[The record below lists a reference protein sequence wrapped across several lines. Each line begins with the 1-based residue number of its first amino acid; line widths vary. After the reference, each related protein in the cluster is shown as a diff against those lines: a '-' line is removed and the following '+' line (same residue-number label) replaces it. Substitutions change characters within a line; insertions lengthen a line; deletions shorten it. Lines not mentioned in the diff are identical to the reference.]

1 MKPSG
6 LRFFF
11 VVARPGAGFVLA
23 ALLVI
28 AYAGY
33 FAIVDP
39 ADIGHVFGIV
49 LFLQL
54 FAASTGYRESLRRG
68 HFDPILV
75 GGTSR
80 WRIAGAHWAIS
91 VGLGLLVWTVLTI
104 LELAVHAN
112 RRLTSLNPAQIAVFL
127 YASTAVWALTLPL
140 PRYLGAVLWLILLVV
155 LQSTQQLQ
163 AMRVT
168 FTPVPETWAEIV
180 RSATSVFL
188 FPVFLLLDPDVAN
201 VTLLATTIAGACVL
215 WTIGAF
221 LIGRFEGALV
231 EDR

>member
-1 MKPSG
+1 MKPSA

-11 VVARPGAGFVLA
+11 VVARPGAGFVMA

-28 AYAGY
+28 AYAAY
-33 FAIVDP
+33 IAAVVP
-39 ADIGHVFGIV
+39 ADVGQVFGIV

-54 FAASTGYRESLRRG
+54 FAASTGYRERLRRG

-75 GGTSR
+75 GGTNT
-80 WRIAGAHWAIS
+80 WRIAAAHWAIS
-91 VGLGLLVWTVLTI
+91 VGLGILVWAVLTV
-104 LELAVHAN
+104 LELAVHGN
-112 RRLTSLNPAQIAVFL
+112 QRLTSLSPAEIAVFL
-127 YASTAVWALTLPL
+127 YASTAVWTLTLPL
-140 PRYLGAVLWLILLVV
+140 PRYIGAVLWLVLLVV

-168 FTPVPETWAEIV
+168 FTPVPETWTEIV

-188 FPVFLLLDPDVAN
+188 FPVFLLLDPGVAN
-201 VTLLATTIAGACVL
+201 ATLLATTIAGTCVV
-215 WTIGAF
+215 WVIGVF